1 MELEYW
7 YWSQRKILEA
17 AAHDVV
23 VTERLMR
30 VANFVDP
37 PKRLLDPAFLTR
49 VCAHHAGRV
58 LARRF
63 AWCPT
68 VRDKQE
74 PT

>member
-1 MELEYW
+1 M
-7 YWSQRKILEA
+7 
-17 AAHDVV
+17 
-23 VTERLMR
+23 TERLMR